1 MTRTDAEESVRS
13 IEIAGLRL
21 ACLSADEVVDHM
33 LRALAR
39 GSGGWVI
46 TPNVDYARRFASDA
60 TVRQLYASASLIVA
74 DGVPLLWAA
83 RLRGTP
89 LPGRVAGSDL
99 VWLVAERA
107 AEEGRSIYLLGGNPG
122 SAQRAARSL
131 VARWPRLR
139 IAGFS
144 TPQFSVEP
152 TADELAAARI
162 ALEESRPDLVYVGL
176 GAPKEERVIA
186 ALRSDFPR
194 TWWIGVG
201 VSLSFMAGEIV
212 RAPRWMQRAG
222 LEWVHRL
229 VQEPRRLAR
238 RYLIDDLPFTMHL
251 LIEACGRR
259 VASFLRP
266 GRAPALDRSGAA
278 LPEKPA
284 RDEPRAPE

>member
-1 MTRTDAEESVRS
+1 MTRTDAEEPVRS

-33 LRALAR
+33 LRALGR
-39 GSGGWVI
+39 GTGGWVI
-46 TPNVDYARRFASDA
+46 TPNVDYARRAVSDA
-60 TVRQLYASASLIVA
+60 TVRQLYANASLIVA

-144 TPQFSVEP
+144 NPQFSVEP
-152 TADELAAARI
+152 TADELTAARA
-162 ALEESRPDLVYVGL
+162 ALEESHPDVVYVGL
-176 GAPKEERVIA
+176 GAPKEERVIG
-186 ALRSDFPR
+186 ALRSDFPGM
-194 TWWIGVG
+194 WWIGVG
-201 VSLSFMAGEIV
+201 VSLSFMAGEV
-212 RAPRWMQRAG
+212 ARAPRWMQRAG

-229 VQEPRRLAR
+229 LQEPRRLAR
-238 RYLIDDLPFTMHL
+238 RYLIDDLPFTMYL
-251 LIEACGRR
+251 LIEACGWR
-259 VASFLRP
+259 VRAFLRP
-266 GRAPALDRSGAA
+266 GRAPVLDRSATA
-278 LPEKPA
+278 SPEKPT
-284 RDEPRAPE
+284 RDESHRPE